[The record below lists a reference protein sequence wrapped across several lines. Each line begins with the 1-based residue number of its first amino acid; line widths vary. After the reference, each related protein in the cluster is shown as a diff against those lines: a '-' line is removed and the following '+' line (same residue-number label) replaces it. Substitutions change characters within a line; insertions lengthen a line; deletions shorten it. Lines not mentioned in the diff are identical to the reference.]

1 MAFKP
6 KKTYSDKDARE
17 QQSIDFINGLLKGTS
32 AYPELKYGEKGANID
47 GYIQLLDEEKCID
60 GKLTAQVKTVLPC
73 DEGKYVYDCPTSL
86 FAYAERT
93 LDVVFLMAVDH
104 SLGVVL
110 WKYISRQLINEN
122 QDKSE
127 QKTITMHF
135 DVSERL
141 TKDNIPE
148 TIERWKSLFLKQR
161 NLVTDAEGIK
171 EENDL
176 LRQQL
181 VTAEASGFTIPKT
194 EVAKVQQFSDTYNGL
209 LDREFKYVKRCCY
222 PNAWKQGIVIL
233 NYQDTELLYATYS
246 IHYGENSLLIKQLPI
261 ETLRKIRYEYASHS
275 VRENKIKND
284 IPALVKERITEDVNR
299 IFKIKNLPAY
309 ENYII
314 EYVEAFVYENH
325 NALGVPRNVINDYQA
340 LKKAIEQYCMPF
352 GKIPFVAKIGSRR
365 MQIELIYDCISYL
378 LNRGYQGTVELYP
391 PKGRYGDTGMVSD
404 WFTPERAY
412 EKMKIVHQYVY
423 ATYTD
428 FIEKNFP
435 DIKEQ
440 LDMYEGADF
449 VLINFNYESNW
460 PHIMINYLYNTN
472 PDRRKS
478 RPKVEFCFEQEHEI
492 YKQYGHKSH
501 KLPYV
506 ENKISYKGEDYE
518 CRIWENADAHKYLF
532 NRTCFIDVFYDV
544 FKRRLEEYVEKMPI
558 KV

>member
-1 MAFKP
+1 
-6 KKTYSDKDARE
+6 
-17 QQSIDFINGLLKGTS
+17 
-32 AYPELKYGEKGANID
+32 
-47 GYIQLLDEEKCID
+47 
-60 GKLTAQVKTVLPC
+60 
-73 DEGKYVYDCPTSL
+73 
-86 FAYAERT
+86 
-93 LDVVFLMAVDH
+93 MAVDH
-104 SLGVVL
+104 SREVVL
-110 WKYISRQLINEN
+110 WKYISRQLIREN

-127 QKTITMHF
+127 QDTITLHF
-135 DVSERL
+135 EDFERL

-161 NLVTDAEGIK
+161 DLIVGAEELN
-171 EENDL
+171 EENEQ
-176 LRQQL
+176 LRQEL
-181 VTAEASGFTIPKT
+181 VTAEKPGFIIPRS
-194 EVAKVQQFSDTYNGL
+194 EVTKVQQFSDAYNGL
-209 LDREFKYVKRCCY
+209 LDRELKYVKRCCY
-222 PNAWKQGIVIL
+222 PNAWKQGIAIV
-233 NYQDTELLYATYS
+233 NYQNEELLYAIYP
-246 IHYGENSLLIKQLPI
+246 IYYGENSLLIKQIPI
-261 ETLRKIRYEYASHS
+261 ETLRKIRYAYASYS
-275 VRENKIKND
+275 LRENKMKND
-284 IPALVKERITEDVNR
+284 IPALVKEKIIEDVKS
-299 IFKIKNLPAY
+299 IFSKAKKLPPY

-325 NALGVPRNVINDYQA
+325 NALGVPRNIINDYQA

-478 RPKVEFCFEQEHEI
+478 RTKVEFCFEQEHEI
-492 YKQYGHKSH
+492 YKQHGHKSH

-518 CRIWENADAHKYLF
+518 CRTWENADAHKYLF

-558 KV
+558 NV